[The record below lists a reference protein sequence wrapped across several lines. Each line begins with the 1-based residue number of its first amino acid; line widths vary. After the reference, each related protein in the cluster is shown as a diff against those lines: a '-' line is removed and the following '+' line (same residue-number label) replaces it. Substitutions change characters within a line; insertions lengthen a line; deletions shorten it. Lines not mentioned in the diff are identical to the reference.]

1 MKWLTVHRTN
11 QNERSKCT
19 TSAAIEGLTP
29 VHLQHRSTHSHKAQT
44 HQHLTC
50 VSEQS
55 AAHTAPAS
63 AWMLFITTSYSLKF
77 PSGSKISHVPA
88 LCILVRRG
96 GFSLV
101 RWKEIVGVQE
111 ESGRVEKT
119 DCDQQRVN
127 LLHRRLK
134 CFCQMSSDRVNIE
147 LALAAEADGVFPTCT
162 STPRFYHGGDW
173 GQGIVVKFNQ
183 IWSDLL
189 VDGSIFSVVRY
200 F

>member
-1 MKWLTVHRTN
+1 MTQSSQNKSKWG
-11 QNERSKCT
+11 QNVPPQRLLV
-19 TSAAIEGLTP
+19 GLTS
-29 VHLQHRSTHSHKAQT
+29 VRLQPRSTRWHKAQT

-96 GFSLV
+96 GLSLV
-101 RWKEIVGVQE
+101 RWKEIVGVQG
-111 ESGRVEKT
+111 ESGRAEKT
-119 DCDQQRVN
+119 DCDQRRVN
-127 LLHRRLK
+127 LLQRRLK

-147 LALAAEADGVFPTCT
+147 LALAAEADGVFLTCT
-162 STPRFYHGGDW
+162 STPGFHYGGAW
-173 GQGIVVKFNQ
+173 GQGIGV
-183 IWSDLL
+183 
-189 VDGSIFSVVRY
+189 
-200 F
+200 

>member
-1 MKWLTVHRTN
+1 MKWLAVHRTN
-11 QNERSKCT
+11 QNEGSKCS
-19 TSAAIEGLTP
+19 TSAAIEGLTS
-29 VHLQHRSTHSHKAQT
+29 VHLRHRSTRSHKAQT
-44 HQHLTC
+44 HQHLTR

-63 AWMLFITTSYSLKF
+63 AWMLFISTSYSLKF

-101 RWKEIVGVQE
+101 RWKEIVGVQWG
-111 ESGRVEKT
+111 SGRVEKT
-119 DCDQQRVN
+119 DCNQQRVN

-147 LALAAEADGVFPTCT
+147 PVLAAEADGVFFTCT
-162 STPRFYHGGDW
+162 STPGFHHGGAW
-173 GQGIVVKFNQ
+173 EQGLVVQFNK
-183 IWSDLL
+183 IWPDLL
-189 VDGSIFSVVRY
+189 IDGSIFSVVRY